1 MKQPA
6 FATLE
11 EAFRHCRDMDASLNE
26 RLEAFSEATRCLI
39 PGYQEAVDR
48 MVDRLKVHEAGLS
61 APKAGE
67 MMPPFAMPD
76 EQGRL
81 VTLDD
86 LLHDGPLAMTFHR
99 GHWCPYCR
107 INTRALAQAQ
117 ARIAADGAHLA
128 AIMPERQ
135 QFAAAFKQDGEIR
148 YPVLSDIDNGYALSL
163 NLAVWVGDEMQR
175 ILEAGGRD
183 VANYQGN
190 QTWVL
195 PIPATFVVA
204 RDGRVT
210 ARFIDPDYRNRMT
223 IEDLLAALKEALE
236 GEREQKP

>member
-26 RLEAFSEATRCLI
+26 RLEAFSEATRYLI

-86 LLHDGPLAMTFHR
+86 RHPPILPGSATVPSPDRNAPRRGEPLGSMFRRRRSAYR
-99 GHWCPYCR
+99 LR
-107 INTRALAQAQ
+107 
-117 ARIAADGAHLA
+117 LA
-128 AIMPERQ
+128 AR
-135 QFAAAFKQDGEIR
+135 
-148 YPVLSDIDNGYALSL
+148 LL
-163 NLAVWVGDEMQR
+163 LAIV
-175 ILEAGGRD
+175 
-183 VANYQGN
+183 
-190 QTWVL
+190 
-195 PIPATFVVA
+195 
-204 RDGRVT
+204 RDG
-210 ARFIDPDYRNRMT
+210 
-223 IEDLLAALKEALE
+223 L
-236 GEREQKP
+236 

>member
-26 RLEAFSEATRCLI
+26 RLEAFSEATRYLI

-76 EQGRL
+76 EQGQL

-86 LLHDGPLAMTFHR
+86 LLQRRAAGNDLPSRPLVSLLPHQHAGSRR
-99 GHWCPYCR
+99 GAGKGSPQTAPTLPRSCP
-107 INTRALAQAQ
+107 T
-117 ARIAADGAHLA
+117 
-128 AIMPERQ
+128 
-135 QFAAAFKQDGEIR
+135 
-148 YPVLSDIDNGYALSL
+148 
-163 NLAVWVGDEMQR
+163 
-175 ILEAGGRD
+175 
-183 VANYQGN
+183 GN
-190 QTWVL
+190 NSR
-195 PIPATFVVA
+195 PPSS
-204 RDGRVT
+204 RT
-210 ARFIDPDYRNRMT
+210 ARFAIPF
-223 IEDLLAALKEALE
+223 
-236 GEREQKP
+236 